1 MCNIFDM
8 DSFIQIGFEKFD
20 PESSISILDLTLR
33 TEYKKKI
40 TFSLAAGLGIQ
51 DCVRLDQARRQQ
63 SDSHHGEVRRPAR
76 GRGL

>member
-20 PESSISILDLTLR
+20 PESSISILDLTLG
-33 TEYKKKI
+33 TEHKKKI
-40 TFSLAAGLGIQ
+40 TFSPVTGLGIQ
-51 DCVRLDQARRQQ
+51 DSVRLDQAGRQQ